1 MRANIVGCQL
11 YLSQYQCINSNS
23 LFQLLTFS
31 EYNVNIM
38 IVVEVDF
45 AVNSLRIVPSGDIQ
59 KCSHTEHAYHFD
71 IIQGVSTL
79 EQLLVQ
85 FLQQFCCIL

>member
-23 LFQLLTFS
+23 VA
-31 EYNVNIM
+31 EYNVN

-45 AVNSLRIVPSGDIQ
+45 AVNSLHIVPSGDIQ

-85 FLQQFCCIL
+85 FLQQFYCIQ

>member
-31 EYNVNIM
+31 EYNVNI
-38 IVVEVDF
+38 VVELDF
-45 AVNSLRIVPSGDIQ
+45 AVNSLNIV
-59 KCSHTEHAYHFD
+59 H
-71 IIQGVSTL
+71 
-79 EQLLVQ
+79 
-85 FLQQFCCIL
+85 

>member
-11 YLSQYQCINSNS
+11 YLSQYQCINSSS

-31 EYNVNIM
+31 EYIVN
-38 IVVEVDF
+38 IVVELDF
-45 AVNSLRIVPSGDIQ
+45 AVNSLNIVPSEDIQ
-59 KCSHTEHAYHFD
+59 KCSHTDACYHVD
-71 IIQGVSTL
+71 IIQGVSAL

-85 FLQQFCCIL
+85 FLQQFYCIL

>member
-11 YLSQYQCINSNS
+11 YLSQYQCINSSS

-31 EYNVNIM
+31 EYNVNI
-38 IVVEVDF
+38 VVELDF
-45 AVNSLRIVPSGDIQ
+45 AVNSLNIVHSKDIQ
-59 KCSHTEHAYHFD
+59 KCSHTDACYHVD

-79 EQLLVQ
+79 EQLLVR
-85 FLQQFCCIL
+85 LLHQFCCIQ